1 MGIFFNFAVG
11 KQSLI
16 IDSMKRF
23 FLSIVI
29 AVATAICANAQL
41 YVGAGYSYSPL
52 KAKYDKSESISKQFD
67 RNGFYLQAGYGINI
81 GKHLGVT
88 PGLEYEVVTKTE
100 DGVKNPEQY
109 LNIPVKV
116 SYGFNLGKIIELG
129 AFVAPEFSLG
139 LTSKTKADDTSV
151 SLYGEDGIYKRGDF
165 RVGLGVYCDLIEKV
179 RVNLNYNFGV
189 VNRSKADGTTLR
201 RNGVQ
206 LGVAYLF

>member
-1 MGIFFNFAVG
+1 
-11 KQSLI
+11 
-16 IDSMKRF
+16 MKKL
-23 FLSIVI
+23 FLSILVAALT
-29 AVATAICANAQL
+29 AVCASAQL
-41 YVGAGYSYSPL
+41 YVGAGYSYSPTAS
-52 KAKYDKSESISKQFD
+52 KAGKITERFD
-67 RNGFYLQAGYGINI
+67 RNGFYIQAGYGLNV
-81 GKHLGVT
+81 GKHLGIV

-100 DGVKNPEQY
+100 DEVKSPEQY

-116 SYGFNLGKIIELG
+116 TYGFSLGNIVELG
-129 AFVAPEFSLG
+129 AFVAPELSLG
-139 LTSKTKADDTSV
+139 LASKAKADDKSV

-189 VNRSKADGTTLR
+189 VNRSKVDDTTMR

>member
-1 MGIFFNFAVG
+1 
-11 KQSLI
+11 
-16 IDSMKRF
+16 MKKL
-23 FLSIVI
+23 FLSIV
-29 AVATAICANAQL
+29 VAALTAICANAQL
-41 YVGAGYSYSPL
+41 YVGAGYSYSPT
-52 KAKYDKSESISKQFD
+52 KTKVEKVSERYD
-67 RNGFYLQAGYGINI
+67 RNGFYIQAGYGLNV
-81 GKHLGVT
+81 GKHLGIV
-88 PGLEYEVVTKTE
+88 PGVEYEVVTNEE
-100 DGVKNPEQY
+100 DGLKTPEQY

-116 SYGFNLGKIIELG
+116 TYGFSLGNIVELG
-129 AFVAPEFSLG
+129 AFVAPELSLG
-139 LTSKTKADDTSV
+139 LASKAKADDTSV